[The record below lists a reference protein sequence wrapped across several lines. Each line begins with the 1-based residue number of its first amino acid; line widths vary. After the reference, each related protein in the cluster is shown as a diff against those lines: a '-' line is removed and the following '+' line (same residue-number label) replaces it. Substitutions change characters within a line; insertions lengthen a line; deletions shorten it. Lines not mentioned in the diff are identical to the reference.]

1 MPTGDCPAGYVIVD
15 MMYGACGTSI
25 FSPAMD
31 MNACEYVETTFFLT
45 YVTLTLT
52 MQAVICHLVIT
63 FANSNN
69 SDQTQ
74 CWF

>member
-31 MNACEYVETTFFLT
+31 MNACEYVETTFF
-45 YVTLTLT
+45 
-52 MQAVICHLVIT
+52 
-63 FANSNN
+63 
-69 SDQTQ
+69 
-74 CWF
+74 